1 MLFSDYLKYFEDTL
15 INYYTP
21 VRNYINEPC
30 VFQSQNG
37 LVYEVTIL
45 KDGDY
50 SFCLDQAEMQ
60 VEKKG
65 LEYIEEGWGR
75 STILVIKDN
84 SSNVTQDY
92 EFIDGTMKYNQ
103 QYSHVRAKLKAGKYI
118 IYVKIDPTIKNSNFP
133 KKISLSVCSS

>member
-1 MLFSDYLKYFEDTL
+1 MLFSDYLKYFEETL

-21 VRNYINEPC
+21 VRNFINETC

-45 KDGDY
+45 KEGDY
-50 SFCLDQAEMQ
+50 SFCLDQAEMD

-65 LEYIEEGWGR
+65 LEYFEEGWGR

-84 SSNVTQDY
+84 SSNVTEDY
-92 EFIDGTMKYNQ
+92 DFIDGTLKYNE
-103 QYSHVRAKLKAGKYI
+103 QYSHIRAKLKPGKFI
-118 IYVKIDPTIKNSNFP
+118 IYVKIDPTLKHSNFP
-133 KKISLSVCSS
+133 KKISFAVCSS